1 MKHAVLPQKIK
12 IIDIVLKKIARATAY
27 CFYVEFGLFKTSAVG
42 VWWQFQP
49 HIFLD
54 HFEVN
59 VVIFNYSNRR
69 ISPPCDDG
77 NNKRIGIL

>member
-42 VWWQFQP
+42 V
-49 HIFLD
+49 
-54 HFEVN
+54 
-59 VVIFNYSNRR
+59 
-69 ISPPCDDG
+69 
-77 NNKRIGIL
+77 